1 MSAENLWTT
10 IARLD
15 GNGLCITDAVVCK
28 LAVTVADIGL
38 PSDPLE
44 AIFMLDTEGLGLY
57 IVDDDLLREGL
68 GLPPFDWGDDGH
80 AWPAIYSTC
89 PACATINAYMGILGN
104 LRHYRCSACGLQYSE
119 EA

>member
-68 GLPPFDWGDDGH
+68 GLPPLVIG
-80 AWPAIYSTC
+80 C
-89 PACATINAYMGILGN
+89 PACQQDAYLLGV
-104 LRHYRCSACGLQYSE
+104 LGRLPHYRCSACGAQIE
-119 EA
+119 GVMA